1 MGKVI
6 EFPKKRESAED
17 MSKRMLEDITYVVL
31 KMIANE
37 GFDVE
42 DRAFKRDMTSW
53 IKFLKISI
61 DRQLGATDESLE
73 QIKRLKLDLD

>member
-6 EFPKKRESAED
+6 DFPKKRESAED

-73 QIKRLKLDLD
+73 HIKRLKLDLD